1 MISVDY
7 LKYDVSTKSTI
18 LVTESETL
26 IPGKPETILE
36 RWANPFGLGLSGSQ
50 SAFKSTLAIRQKIPV
65 LIDPFRQI
73 YFFPTQSPQS
83 PQCIWIN
90 ASRIKAIRQS
100 GLNASVQFVG
110 GNSVCLPI
118 GRRSLM
124 KQWKRCQMMELHI
137 LRHRLSCPE

>member
-1 MISVDY
+1 MIPVDY
-7 LKYDVSTKSTI
+7 LKYDPKSKSTL
-18 LVTESETL
+18 LVTESEAVVS
-26 IPGKPETILE
+26 GKPEAILE
-36 RWANPFGLGLSGSQ
+36 SWANPFGLGLSGSQ

-100 GLNASVQFVG
+100 GLNSSVVFIG
-110 GNSVCLPI
+110 GNSLCLPI

-124 KQWKRCQMMELHI
+124 KQWKRCQAMELHI
-137 LRHRLSCPE
+137 LRHRQSCLE